1 MKKDDY
7 SRLASRI
14 TTVLFATQSLTSA
27 AFIVSGAVSAIVGA
41 QLVGDPAWAGVPA
54 ATQKVG
60 SAVAA
65 LVIGAV
71 MSRLGR
77 RWGLTLGLAVGVL
90 GAGLSVGAIIASN
103 FPLFLVGLLFMGV
116 ASAANGLS
124 RFAAAEVHP
133 QHRRGRTISY
143 VVAGG
148 TVGAIVGPLL
158 AGPAGHWALVAKMDE
173 LTGPFV
179 AAAVLLG
186 LASLTVFI
194 WLRPEPRDIGKKIAE
209 MEGESSAHQGIARPQ
224 AQILRQPETVIALS
238 AMVGGQMV
246 MAMLMGITSLHMM
259 EYQHDLEDISLVIS
273 AHTLGMFAFSVFVG
287 RLTDR
292 WGRGPVIV
300 TGAALLVLAG
310 LLAPLSTAV
319 LPLAVALLSLGLGW
333 NLCYVGGSALLADQ
347 LSPAERA
354 NTQGTNDLFIGLA
367 TAAASL
373 SGGLLLATIGF
384 AGTGIVGALI
394 SIAPLGLAGWWM
406 IRPRSALAIRL

>member
-194 WLRPEPRDIGKKIAE
+194 
-209 MEGESSAHQGIARPQ
+209 
-224 AQILRQPETVIALS
+224 
-238 AMVGGQMV
+238 
-246 MAMLMGITSLHMM
+246 
-259 EYQHDLEDISLVIS
+259 
-273 AHTLGMFAFSVFVG
+273 
-287 RLTDR
+287 
-292 WGRGPVIV
+292 
-300 TGAALLVLAG
+300 
-310 LLAPLSTAV
+310 
-319 LPLAVALLSLGLGW
+319 
-333 NLCYVGGSALLADQ
+333 
-347 LSPAERA
+347 
-354 NTQGTNDLFIGLA
+354 
-367 TAAASL
+367 
-373 SGGLLLATIGF
+373 
-384 AGTGIVGALI
+384 
-394 SIAPLGLAGWWM
+394 
-406 IRPRSALAIRL
+406 

>member
-133 QHRRGRTISY
+133 QHRRGRAISY

-194 WLRPEPRDIGKKIAE
+194 
-209 MEGESSAHQGIARPQ
+209 
-224 AQILRQPETVIALS
+224 
-238 AMVGGQMV
+238 
-246 MAMLMGITSLHMM
+246 
-259 EYQHDLEDISLVIS
+259 
-273 AHTLGMFAFSVFVG
+273 
-287 RLTDR
+287 
-292 WGRGPVIV
+292 
-300 TGAALLVLAG
+300 
-310 LLAPLSTAV
+310 
-319 LPLAVALLSLGLGW
+319 
-333 NLCYVGGSALLADQ
+333 
-347 LSPAERA
+347 
-354 NTQGTNDLFIGLA
+354 
-367 TAAASL
+367 
-373 SGGLLLATIGF
+373 
-384 AGTGIVGALI
+384 
-394 SIAPLGLAGWWM
+394 
-406 IRPRSALAIRL
+406 

>member
-65 LVIGAV
+65 LVIGTV

-90 GAGLSVGAIIASN
+90 GAGLSVGAIIASK

-116 ASAANGLS
+116 ANGLS

-186 LASLTVFI
+186 PEAERLAAMGLVGPRHRQEDRRNGGRI
-194 WLRPEPRDIGKKIAE
+194 QRPSGD
-209 MEGESSAHQGIARPQ
+209 
-224 AQILRQPETVIALS
+224 
-238 AMVGGQMV
+238 
-246 MAMLMGITSLHMM
+246 
-259 EYQHDLEDISLVIS
+259 
-273 AHTLGMFAFSVFVG
+273 
-287 RLTDR
+287 
-292 WGRGPVIV
+292 
-300 TGAALLVLAG
+300 
-310 LLAPLSTAV
+310 STAAG
-319 LPLAVALLSLGLGW
+319 P
-333 NLCYVGGSALLADQ
+333 D
-347 LSPAERA
+347 PAPA
-354 NTQGTNDLFIGLA
+354 
-367 TAAASL
+367 
-373 SGGLLLATIGF
+373 
-384 AGTGIVGALI
+384 
-394 SIAPLGLAGWWM
+394 
-406 IRPRSALAIRL
+406 